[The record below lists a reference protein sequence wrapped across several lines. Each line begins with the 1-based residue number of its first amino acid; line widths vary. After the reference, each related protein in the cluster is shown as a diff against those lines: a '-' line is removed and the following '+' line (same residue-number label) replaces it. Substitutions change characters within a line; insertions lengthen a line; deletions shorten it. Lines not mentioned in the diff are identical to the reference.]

1 MLYIWRADTGRRVSI
16 LGETPQQNTRLTEPQ
31 GKIKKPKKAVAFFDV
46 DGTLLKS
53 TIVHYYIWMRSKE
66 TPFLLKRLWLVGFLP
81 KIVYYLILDRI
92 SRPRFNEV
100 FYRNYRGMGVAEVK
114 GLATEMFEA
123 YLRPK
128 IFPAAI
134 SQIQEH
140 KEEGTAV
147 VFVTGSLDF
156 IVQPIA
162 DSLAI
167 DAVLAPQL
175 GERNGHFTGELT
187 TAPLIGEEKAKAVQT
202 YAEQHRISLEESY
215 AYGDSQSDLPMLE
228 CVGNPVVVNPGK
240 ALREKALTSGW
251 EMHEWL

>member
-1 MLYIWRADTGRRVSI
+1 MSV
-16 LGETPQQNTRLTEPQ
+16 PN
-31 GKIKKPKKAVAFFDV
+31 PKKTVAFFDV

-53 TIVHYYIWMRSKE
+53 TIVHYYIWMRAAKVSV
-66 TPFLLKRLWLVGFLP
+66 PLKQLWLVGFLP
-81 KIVYYLILDRI
+81 KIVYYLVLDSV
-92 SRPRFNEV
+92 SRTRFNQV
-100 FYRNYRGMGVAEVK
+100 FYRNYRGMNAEQTRE
-114 GLATEMFEA
+114 LSLEMFET

-128 IFPAAI
+128 IFAEAT

-140 KEEGTAV
+140 KEQGAAV
-147 VFVTGSLDF
+147 VLVTGSLDF

-162 DSLAI
+162 DYLAV

-175 GERNGHFTGELT
+175 REENGQFTGELT
-187 TAPLIGEEKAKAVQT
+187 TAPFIGEAKAKAMRD
-202 YAEQHRISLEESY
+202 YADQHEISLEESY

-240 ALREKALTSGW
+240 ALREKAVESGW

>member
-1 MLYIWRADTGRRVSI
+1 MSDS
-16 LGETPQQNTRLTEPQ
+16 N
-31 GKIKKPKKAVAFFDV
+31 PKEAVAFFDV

-53 TIVHYYIWMRSKE
+53 TIVHYYIWMRLKE
-66 TPFLLKRLWLVGFLP
+66 TPFFLKHLWLVGFLP

-92 SRPRFNEV
+92 SRPRFNQV
-100 FYRNYRGMGVAEVK
+100 FYRNYRGMRVAEIK
-114 GLATEMFEA
+114 GLSTEMFEV

-134 SQIQEH
+134 AQIQEH
-140 KEEGTAV
+140 KEQGTAV

-162 DSLAI
+162 DCLDVDS
-167 DAVLAPQL
+167 VLAPQL
-175 GERNGHFTGELT
+175 HEQNGQFTGELT
-187 TAPLIGEEKAKAVQT
+187 TVPLIGEEKAKAVQT
-202 YAEQHRISLEESY
+202 YAEQHGISLEESY

-240 ALREKALTSGW
+240 ALREKALTSNW

>member
-1 MLYIWRADTGRRVSI
+1 MSDP
-16 LGETPQQNTRLTEPQ
+16 TPKLLKT
-31 GKIKKPKKAVAFFDV
+31 AAFFDV

-53 TIVHYYIWMRSKE
+53 TIVHYYIWMRFKE
-66 TPFLLKRLWLVGFLP
+66 TPFLLKYLWLVGFLP

-92 SRPRFNEV
+92 SRPRFNV
-100 FYRNYRGMGVAEVK
+100 TFYRNYRGMNVDEIK
-114 GLATEMFEA
+114 ELSTEMFEA

-134 SQIQEH
+134 VQIQEH
-140 KEEGTAV
+140 KAQGTPV

-162 DSLAI
+162 DSLDV

-175 GERNGHFTGELT
+175 HEQNEQFTGELT
-187 TAPLIGEEKAKAVQT
+187 TVPLIGEEKAKAMRA
-202 YAEQHRISLEESY
+202 YAERHGISLEDSY

-240 ALREKALTSGW
+240 ALREKALASGW

>member
-1 MLYIWRADTGRRVSI
+1 MLDPNA
-16 LGETPQQNTRLTEPQ
+16 
-31 GKIKKPKKAVAFFDV
+31 KKTVAFFDV

-53 TIVHYYIWMRSKE
+53 TIVHYYIWMRSAKAS
-66 TPFLLKRLWLVGFLP
+66 FLLRQIWLVGFLP

-92 SRPRFNEV
+92 SRTRFNRV
-100 FYRNYRGMGVAEVK
+100 FYRNYRGMDVVETKA
-114 GLATEMFEA
+114 LSIEMFET

-128 IFPAAI
+128 IFPEVV

-140 KEEGTAV
+140 KQQDAAIV
-147 VFVTGSLDF
+147 LVTGSLDF

-162 DSLAI
+162 DYLGV

-175 GERNGHFTGELT
+175 REENGQFTGELT
-187 TAPLIGEEKAKAVQT
+187 TEPLIGEQKAKAMQVF
-202 YAEQHRISLEESY
+202 AEQHEISLKDSY

-240 ALREKALTSGW
+240 ALREKALDSGW

>member
-1 MLYIWRADTGRRVSI
+1 MSV
-16 LGETPQQNTRLTEPQ
+16 PN
-31 GKIKKPKKAVAFFDV
+31 PKKTVVFFDV

-53 TIVHYYIWMRSKE
+53 TIVHYYIWMRSAQA
-66 TPFLLKRLWLVGFLP
+66 PFLLKKLWLVGFLP
-81 KIVYYLILDRI
+81 KIVYYLVLDSVSRI
-92 SRPRFNEV
+92 RFNQV
-100 FYRNYRGMGVAEVK
+100 FYRNYRGMNAEQTRE
-114 GLATEMFEA
+114 LSLEMFET

-128 IFPAAI
+128 IFAEAV

-140 KEEGTAV
+140 KEQGMTV
-147 VFVTGSLDF
+147 VLVTGSLDF

-162 DSLAI
+162 DYFAI

-175 GERNGHFTGELT
+175 REENGQFTGELT
-187 TAPLIGEEKAKAVQT
+187 TVPLIGEEKAKAVRD
-202 YAEQHRISLEESY
+202 YADQHDISLEESY

-240 ALREKALTSGW
+240 ALREKAVESGW

>member
-1 MLYIWRADTGRRVSI
+1 MSD
-16 LGETPQQNTRLTEPQ
+16 PNTENT
-31 GKIKKPKKAVAFFDV
+31 VAFFDV

-53 TIVHYYIWMRSKE
+53 TIVHYYIWMRTAKI
-66 TPFLLKRLWLVGFLP
+66 PRPLKLVWLIGFLP

-92 SRPRFNEV
+92 SRTRFNLV
-100 FYRNYRGMGVAEVK
+100 FYRNYRGMNAAEVK
-114 GLATEMFEA
+114 ALSAEMFET

-128 IFPAAI
+128 IFSEAV
-134 SQIQEH
+134 SEIQEH
-140 KEEGTAV
+140 KQQGMAV

-162 DSLAI
+162 DYLDV

-175 GERNGHFTGELT
+175 QEQNGKFTGELT
-187 TAPLIGEEKAKAVQT
+187 TAPLIGERKAEAMQVF
-202 YAEQHRISLEESY
+202 AEQHEILLKDSY

-240 ALREKALTSGW
+240 ALRQKALDSGW
-251 EMHEWL
+251 ELHEWL

>member
-1 MLYIWRADTGRRVSI
+1 MSDPNPKLSKTSFGLQA
-16 LGETPQQNTRLTEPQ
+16 TPKT
-31 GKIKKPKKAVAFFDV
+31 VAFFDV

-53 TIVHYYIWMRSKE
+53 TIVHYYIWMRFKE
-66 TPFLLKRLWLVGFLP
+66 TPFLLKHLWLIGFLP
-81 KIVYYLILDRI
+81 KIVYYLVLDRV
-92 SRPRFNEV
+92 SRPRFNQV
-100 FYRNYRGMGVAEVK
+100 FYRNYRGMS
-114 GLATEMFEA
+114 ATEIKRLSTDMFET

-140 KEEGTAV
+140 KEQGTAV
-147 VFVTGSLDF
+147 IFVTGSLDF

-162 DSLAI
+162 DYLAI
-167 DAVLAPQL
+167 DSVLAPQL
-175 GERNGHFTGELT
+175 HEQNGQFTGELT
-187 TAPLIGEEKAKAVQT
+187 TVPLIAEEKAKAVQA
-202 YAEQHRISLEESY
+202 YAEQHGISLEESY

-240 ALREKALTSGW
+240 TLREKALASGW